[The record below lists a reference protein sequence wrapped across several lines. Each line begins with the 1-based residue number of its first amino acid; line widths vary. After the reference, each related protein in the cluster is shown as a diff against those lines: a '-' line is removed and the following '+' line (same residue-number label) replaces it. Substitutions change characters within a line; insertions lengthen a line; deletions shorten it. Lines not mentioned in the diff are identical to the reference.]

1 MTKFVLFDLDNT
13 LIDCQGVFA
22 LWANP
27 SWPRSRRLNG
37 QAVQVRCDADDD
49 GFASRETV
57 FEIARNRFNLDES
70 VVDLTA
76 EYRRDYP
83 KLIEP
88 DEGVLDALSRLH
100 KRGIRVGIVTNGPT
114 TQAEKIE
121 RAGLQPFVDGIA
133 ISQELGMEKPDP
145 RIFAEAIRRVCDSPT
160 RAHQGWMV
168 GDSARYDMAGGRNV
182 GLRTAWISRGRAW
195 SEPEYTPDVVAQRV
209 SSRPST
215 SS

>member
-1 MTKFVLFDLDNT
+1 MTNFVLFDLDNT
-13 LIDCQGVFA
+13 LIDRQGAFA
-22 LWANP
+22 QWAI
-27 SWPRSRRLNG
+27 SFAESRRLNG
-37 QAVQVRCDADDD
+37 QAVQVLCDADDD

-160 RAHQGWMV
+160 W
-168 GDSARYDMAGGRNV
+168 ARSRLDGG
-182 GLRTAWISRGRAW
+182 GLGTL
-195 SEPEYTPDVVAQRV
+195 
-209 SSRPST
+209 
-215 SS
+215 